1 MIKFGLL
8 LQKCYDIYVGNE
20 LKKEEKLTM
29 NQATPAGT
37 EHSHITNHRFFA
49 RIYER
54 LSRGPTENSF
64 MDPLRRETAGQGR
77 GVVFGGGPGHG
88 LNFSFFCPGPVGR
101 GETCRTDTGIVRF
114 AQASPGARPRPHQPE
129 PGA

>member
-1 MIKFGLL
+1 MIKLGLL

-29 NQATPAGT
+29 NQATPTGT

-64 MDPLRRETAGQGR
+64 MDPLRRETAGQAR
-77 GVVFGGGPGHG
+77 GVVFG
-88 LNFSFFCPGPVGR
+88 
-101 GETCRTDTGIVRF
+101 E
-114 AQASPGARPRPHQPE
+114 RPRQCLHLFFFFS
-129 PGA
+129 ASVLHSTCS